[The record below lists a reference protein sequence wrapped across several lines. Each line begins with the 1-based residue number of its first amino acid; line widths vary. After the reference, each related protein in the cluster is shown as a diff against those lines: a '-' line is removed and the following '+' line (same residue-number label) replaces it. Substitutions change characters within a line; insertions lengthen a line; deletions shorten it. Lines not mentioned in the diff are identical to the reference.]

1 MPNIENSD
9 SQSRF
14 SIIEV
19 MDGFIEKIN
28 KIRKTLLGI
37 SISALILA
45 PLAIGLSSYLIF
57 HPHFFFILDEY
68 DEFGVFLAVLL
79 VIIIAI
85 SIFWVALG
93 MRQYLI
99 LKSWNKKYSKY
110 IQRKDRVDNQIHSEF
125 KLDEDEPSY
134 SDLS

>member
-19 MDGFIEKIN
+19 MDGFIDKIN
-28 KIRKTLLGI
+28 QIGKTLLGI

-45 PLAIGLSSYLIF
+45 PLAIGLSSYLIL

-68 DEFGVFLAVLL
+68 DEFGIFLAISL
-79 VIIIAI
+79 VIIIII
-85 SIFWVALG
+85 SVSWLVLG
-93 MRQYLI
+93 IRQYLM
-99 LKSWNKKYSKY
+99 LKSWNKKYSRY
-110 IQRKDRVDNQIHSEF
+110 IQRKDQVDNQISSEF
-125 KLDEDEPSY
+125 NLDEE
-134 SDLS
+134 

>member
-19 MDGFIEKIN
+19 IEGFIDKIDQT
-28 KIRKTLLGI
+28 RKTLLGI

-68 DEFGVFLAVLL
+68 DEFGIFLAIFL
-79 VIIIAI
+79 VIIII
-85 SIFWVALG
+85 IALSWLVLG
-93 MRQYLI
+93 IRQYLM
-99 LKSWNKKYSKY
+99 LKSWNKKYSNY
-110 IQRKDRVDNQIHSEF
+110 IQRKDHVDNQISSEF
-125 KLDEDEPSY
+125 KLDEDQES
-134 SDLS
+134 

>member
-19 MDGFIEKIN
+19 IDGFIDKIN
-28 KIRKTLLGI
+28 QIRKTLLGI

-45 PLAIGLSSYLIF
+45 PLAIGLSTYLIL

-68 DEFGVFLAVLL
+68 DEFGIFLATFL
-79 VIIIAI
+79 VIIIII
-85 SIFWVALG
+85 SISWLVLG
-93 MRQYLI
+93 IRQYVMI
-99 LKSWNKKYSKY
+99 RSWNKKYSKY
-110 IQRKDRVDNQIHSEF
+110 IQRKDQIDNQISSEF
-125 KLDEDEPSY
+125 KLDEDES
-134 SDLS
+134 

>member
-19 MDGFIEKIN
+19 MDGFIDKIN
-28 KIRKTLLGI
+28 QIGKTLLGI

-45 PLAIGLSSYLIF
+45 PLAIGLSSYLIL

-68 DEFGVFLAVLL
+68 DEFGVFLAISL
-79 VIIIAI
+79 VIIIII
-85 SIFWVALG
+85 SVSWLVLG
-93 MRQYLI
+93 LRQYLM
-99 LKSWNKKYSKY
+99 LKSWNKKYSRY
-110 IQRKDRVDNQIHSEF
+110 SQRKDQVDNQISSEF
-125 KLDEDEPSY
+125 NLDEEQES
-134 SDLS
+134 